1 MESVTIKSSSS
12 GNTLRLSIP
21 KPPGSRYPVESIRVE
36 LRGREIADSS
46 SQVYL
51 YHPYDLVNFFEDL
64 ARHWKGWEGEKRWC
78 SVEEDFILSATSD
91 SVGHVMLQ
99 VTLRSG
105 PYDEDWTVE
114 TAVTIDPGQL
124 EKVADEMKRFLH
136 TGVGA

>member
-12 GNTLRLSIP
+12 GNTLRLSNP
-21 KPPGSRYPVESIRVE
+21 KPPGSRYPVESICVE
-36 LRGREIADSS
+36 LRGREIAASS

-51 YHPYDLVNFFEDL
+51 YQPYDLVEFFEDL

-78 SVEEDFILSATSD
+78 SVEDNFVLSATSD
-91 SVGHVMLQ
+91 SLGHVSLG

-114 TAVTIDPGQL
+114 TAVTIDSGKL
-124 EKVADEMKRFLH
+124 ENVAGEIKRFLH
-136 TGVGA
+136 LGVGA